1 MSGLVRGPTGACPVG
16 RARPLS
22 RRVPYVG
29 PWPVRCGESAAIN
42 EDKREPHRA
51 TIDARPRTGG
61 GGTCGP
67 AGEDAGRAP
76 CRSRRGPKLK
86 TGGPDSCPDW
96 VLSASRSSSNL
107 PA

>member
-1 MSGLVRGPTGACPVG
+1 MSGLVRGPTGVLAVSG
-16 RARPLS
+16 SALS

-42 EDKREPHRA
+42 KDKREPHRA

-67 AGEDAGRAP
+67 AGEDAGRACVP
-76 CRSRRGPKLK
+76 
-86 TGGPDSCPDW
+86 
-96 VLSASRSSSNL
+96 SRSVTQNRRS
-107 PA
+107 